1 MVHSLENHWKSVL
14 HERLPLLG
22 HRNWIV
28 VADAAYPAQSSPG
41 IETIVTGADH
51 FEVVAAVLGGIS
63 THRHIRASA
72 YLDLELQYVS
82 ERDAPGVDAIR
93 RQLHATLDGSAGEI
107 LPHEEIISMLDA
119 AGRMFRILLMKTKL
133 AIPYTS
139 VFLSLE
145 CGYWSDEAEARLR
158 SAMK

>member
-1 MVHSLENHWKSVL
+1 MVLSLDSHWKSVL

-41 IETIVTGADH
+41 IETVVTGADH
-51 FEVVAAVLGGIS
+51 FDVVTAVLDGIS
-63 THRHIRASA
+63 SCEHLRASA
-72 YLDLELQYVS
+72 FLDLELQYVS
-82 ERDAPGVDAIR
+82 ERDAPGVNEVR
-93 RQLHATLDGSAGEI
+93 RQLHAALDGSAGEI
-107 LPHEEIISMLDA
+107 LPHEEIIARLDS
-119 AGRMFRILLMKTKL
+119 AGRMFRILLLKTKL

-158 SAMK
+158 AVMK

>member
-1 MVHSLENHWKSVL
+1 MLHSQDNHWKSVL
-14 HERLPLLG
+14 HDRLPLLG

-28 VADAAYPAQSSPG
+28 VADAAYPAQASPG
-41 IETIVTGADH
+41 VETIVTGADH
-51 FEVVAAVLGGIS
+51 LEVVTAVLGGIS
-63 THRHIRASA
+63 SCQHIRASA

-82 ERDAPGVDAIR
+82 ERDAPGVEMIR
-93 RQLHATLDGSAGEI
+93 GQLHAVLDDAPGEI
-107 LPHEEIISMLDA
+107 LPHEEIIAKLDD

>member
-1 MVHSLENHWKSVL
+1 MVHSQDNHWKSVL

-28 VADAAYPAQSSPG
+28 IADAAYPAQASPG
-41 IETIVTGADH
+41 VETIVTGADH
-51 FEVVAAVLGGIS
+51 FDVVTAVLDSIS
-63 THRHIRASA
+63 SAQHIRASA
-72 YLDLELQYVS
+72 YLDLELGYVS
-82 ERDAPGVDAIR
+82 ERDAPGVSGIR
-93 RQLHATLDGSAGEI
+93 RQLHAVLDDAPGEI
-107 LPHEEIISMLDA
+107 LPHEEILAKVDA

-145 CGYWSDEAEARLR
+145 CGYWTDEAEARLR
-158 SAMK
+158 AAMK